1 MRTKLAPTAPTLLA
15 ILLVASLAE
24 GQRLGVRPDG
34 GRVGRA
40 MEALGKM
47 DPPAPLANA
56 TARAQADT
64 SGLAQYESVVEFQ
77 PRSPNYKVS
86 FSLEDADLSEL
97 VRVIGQIT
105 GKRFIFGGKV
115 RNIKTSVLCPEK
127 VTVAEAYQAFLSI
140 LETNGLTIVPQG
152 RFFKIID
159 SAGVGTQLTPIYRM
173 GENVPSED
181 RFVTRLHRLSHV
193 GADEVA
199 GVLGHFKSKDA
210 DLTVHGPG
218 NLLIITDTG
227 SNIRRMMQIVEEID
241 VGGAGDQI
249 WIEPVHYGAAAELAT
264 RITDLFD
271 LKAAP
276 APGGVKIAG
285 PSSDL
290 HVGKV
295 VADDRSNS
303 LIIVSTERG
312 YLRILEFLKRMDVP
326 PTGEGEI
333 HVVPLQHADA
343 MEIVK
348 TLQDVIQGA
357 GGGAPSA
364 PGQKPGQAGVFEGAL
379 KISADKATNSLVI
392 TSSPRDYA
400 NIRAVLDKLD
410 RSRRQVFI
418 ELVIMDLTLSRK
430 DTLGVKY
437 HGGDIVS
444 MTQGDGIA
452 LGGFD
457 MGKSL
462 SLDPNQLQGLAL
474 GLRGPDIPGSANR
487 LLPGVSIP
495 AFGAALN
502 AIAQTTDADILSTP
516 HILATDNIPAE
527 INVGSNIPLQQ
538 NIIPAFGGMGAAG
551 GAGGAAGGLG
561 ALGAMGGM
569 GMMGMGMGGM
579 GGGGLRQDVGT
590 KIKIIPHLNESDE
603 VRLELTEEIS
613 DVAGEAVG
621 NAGQVP
627 LSKRTANTTLVV
639 KDQQTVVI
647 GGLMRNRVSRSESK
661 VPLLGDLPVIGGLFR
676 TSTKGI
682 EKTNLVL
689 VLTPYVI
696 RQQSDLRAVF
706 ERKMHERQEFLD
718 RFFVFSPDSQ
728 YDPPRDYS
736 RTSGLI
742 DDMRLRDRELEQKA
756 KLDDLLKPKETKVHR
771 PGTPLEPVGNPV
783 RSSGQHGAAPDG
795 PRAVPS
801 ASAVSPAPEGPANAG
816 MPPVRMPRVEMGPAM
831 RAIRDAQINLPKE

>member
-1 MRTKLAPTAPTLLA
+1 MRTKLAPTLALLF
-15 ILLVASLAE
+15 VASLADA
-24 GQRLGVRPDG
+24 QRLSVRPN
-34 GRVGRA
+34 VGRA
-40 MEALGKM
+40 IDALQKADGTP
-47 DPPAPLANA
+47 PPAPGAPMA

-64 SGLAQYESVVEFQ
+64 SGLAQFESVVEFQ

-86 FSLEDADLSEL
+86 FSLEDADLGEL
-97 VRVIGQIT
+97 VRVIGQLT

-173 GENVPSED
+173 GENVPTED
-181 RFVTRLHRLSHV
+181 RFVTRLHRLSNV

-199 GVLGHFKSKDA
+199 NVLGHFKSKDA
-210 DLTVHGPG
+210 DITVHGPG
-218 NLLIITDTG
+218 NLLILTDTG
-227 SNIRRMMQIVEEID
+227 ANIRRMMQIVEEID

-249 WIEPVHYGAAAELAT
+249 WIEPVHYGTAADLAQ
-264 RITDLFD
+264 RITELFD
-271 LKAAP
+271 LKASAGAP
-276 APGGVKIAG
+276 APGKAAGG
-285 PSSDL
+285 PSSDV
-290 HVGKV
+290 HVSKV

-303 LIIVSTERG
+303 LVIVATERA
-312 YLRILEFLKRMDVP
+312 YLRILEFLKRVDLP
-326 PTGEGEI
+326 PSGEGEI

-357 GGGAPSA
+357 GGAAGAP
-364 PGQKPGQAGVFEGAL
+364 PGQKGGGQAAVFEGSI
-379 KISADKATNSLVI
+379 KVSADKATNSLVI
-392 TSSPRDYA
+392 TSSPRDYG

-410 RSRRQVFI
+410 RARRQVFI
-418 ELVIMDLTLSRK
+418 ELVVMDLTLSRK
-430 DTLGVKY
+430 DTVGVKY
-437 HGGDIVS
+437 HAGDTVAMS
-444 MTQGDGIA
+444 QGDGIA

-457 MGKSL
+457 IGKSL
-462 SLDPNQLQGLAL
+462 SLDPNSLQGLAL
-474 GLRGPDIPGSANR
+474 GIRGPDIPGSANR

-495 AFGAALN
+495 AFGVALN

-538 NIIPAFGGMGAAG
+538 NIIPAFGGFGGAGAAG
-551 GAGGAAGGLG
+551 AAGASAMGGLG
-561 ALGAMGGM
+561 ALGMG
-569 GMMGMGMGGM
+569 GMGMGGM

-590 KIKIIPHLNESDE
+590 KIKIVPHLNESNE

-661 VPLLGDLPVIGGLFR
+661 VPLLGDLPVLGGLFR

-696 RQQSDLRAVF
+696 REQSDLRAIF

-736 RTSGLI
+736 RTNGLVE
-742 DDMRLRDRELEQKA
+742 DMRQHDLELEQKA
-756 KLDDLLKPKETKVHR
+756 KLAELLKPKEIKVHA
-771 PGTPLEPVGNPV
+771 PGTPLEPVGATGRPQAGSTNSAAP
-783 RSSGQHGAAPDG
+783 GAAP
-795 PRAVPS
+795 A
-801 ASAVSPAPEGPANAG
+801 GPANAG
-816 MPPVRMPRVEMGPAM
+816 MPPVRMPRVDMGPAM
-831 RAIRDAQINLPKE
+831 RGIRDAQQNAPQQ

>member
-1 MRTKLAPTAPTLLA
+1 MRTKLAPTLA
-15 ILLVASLAE
+15 LLLVASLADA
-24 GQRLGVRPDG
+24 QRLSVRPNL
-34 GRVGRA
+34 GRA
-40 MEALGKM
+40 IEAIAAAETPQG
-47 DPPAPLANA
+47 PQV

-64 SGLAQYESVVEFQ
+64 SGLAQFESVVEFQ

-86 FSLEDADLSEL
+86 FSLEDADLGEL
-97 VRVIGQIT
+97 VRVIGQLT

-159 SAGVGTQLTPIYRM
+159 SAGVGTQLTPVYRM
-173 GENVPSED
+173 GENVPTED

-199 GVLGHFKSKDA
+199 NVLGHFKSKDA
-210 DLTVHGPG
+210 DITIHGPG
-218 NLLIITDTG
+218 NLLILTDTG
-227 SNIRRMMQIVEEID
+227 ANIRRMMQIVEEID

-249 WIEPVHYGAAAELAT
+249 WIEPVHYGAASDLAT

-271 LKAAP
+271 LKAGQQPGAP
-276 APGGVKIAG
+276 KPGAG
-285 PSSDL
+285 ATSDV
-290 HVGKV
+290 HVSKV

-303 LIIVSTERG
+303 LIIVATERA
-312 YLRILEFLKRMDVP
+312 YLRILEFLKRVDLP

-343 MEIVK
+343 TEIVK

-357 GGGAPSA
+357 GGGGGGAPQ
-364 PGQKPGQAGVFEGAL
+364 GQKAQTAVFEGNI
-379 KISADKATNSLVI
+379 KVSADKATNSLVI

-410 RSRRQVFI
+410 RARRQVFI
-418 ELVIMDLTLSRK
+418 ELVVMDLTLNRK
-430 DTLGVKY
+430 DTYGVKY
-437 HGGDIVS
+437 HGGDTVAMS
-444 MTQGDGIA
+444 QGDGIA

-457 MGKSL
+457 IGKSL
-462 SLDPNQLQGLAL
+462 MLDPNSMQGLAL
-474 GLRGPDIPGSANR
+474 GIRGPDLPGSANR

-495 AFGAALN
+495 AFGVALN
-502 AIAQTTDADILSTP
+502 AIATTTDADILSTP

-538 NIIPAFGGMGAAG
+538 NIIPAFGGFGMPG
-551 GAGGAAGGLG
+551 GAGGAATGASALGGMG
-561 ALGAMGGM
+561 ALGMAGM
-569 GMMGMGMGGM
+569 GMGMGMGGM
-579 GGGGLRQDVGT
+579 GGMRQDVGT
-590 KIKIIPHLNESDE
+590 KIKIVPHLNESNE

-661 VPLLGDLPVIGGLFR
+661 VPLLGDLPVLGGLFR
-676 TSTKGI
+676 TSTKGV

-689 VLTPYVI
+689 VLTPHVI
-696 RQQSDLRAVF
+696 REQSDLRAIF

-718 RFFVFSPDSQ
+718 RYFVFAPESQ
-728 YDPPRDYS
+728 YDPPRDYA
-736 RTSGLI
+736 RTNGLVE
-742 DDMRLRDRELEQKA
+742 DMRQHDRELEQKA
-756 KLDDLLKPKETKVHR
+756 KLDELLRPKEIKVHT
-771 PGTPLEPVGNPV
+771 PGSPIEPAAPTSKG
-783 RSSGQHGAAPDG
+783 GAA
-795 PRAVPS
+795 
-801 ASAVSPAPEGPANAG
+801 ASPVTGAPAPAAPVMFPPGPEGPPTG
-816 MPPVRMPRVEMGPAM
+816 KLPPIKMPRVDMGPAL
-831 RAIRDAQINLPKE
+831 RGIRDAQQSAPPQP